1 MRALFFLIAM
11 VLAGQ
16 LPVMLPRMMLYGG
29 GVLSLL
35 LFVASCYYSG
45 DQPQIQKK
53 NKHWLSHHLSI
64 PYLLNLF
71 ACFLLGACLLLAR
84 ADFQMQKQ
92 WPVLLEGRSL
102 ITELEI
108 TSQPEAG
115 EKSYRFQARLNQ
127 LAFAN
132 GQPLDE
138 AFWQQQKQRK
148 LNLSLYYATAIKLDS
163 EYKQQSPQRLQ
174 SQLGLYAGAII
185 KAEVKLKRP
194 RGLHNFGASDYQ
206 ARMLSQGIV
215 AQGYIKKLHSI
226 EPRDYSSVRLRL
238 AQYLDDQIIQN
249 GSYLKGLLLG
259 DRSDLDKQDWT
270 LLQQTGTGHLL
281 AISGLH
287 IGLSAGIG
295 FLLFSALGRIAQLI
309 SERMPAAQILAM
321 WGSGF
326 TALAY
331 AYLADFSLPT
341 QRALIMLWVYL
352 LATLSARQ
360 VSSWQVLIFALIALL
375 LLDPWALEQAG
386 GCLSFAAVAA
396 LVYGYWGRS
405 HKFGPATKTKPTIS
419 QSFIDKLK
427 NYIWQ
432 LLRAQLIIM
441 SFLTTVLFS
450 LQLPSGSLSMPAN
463 LLAIP
468 WLSFVVM
475 PLLML
480 FCIQWLLGLDWH
492 WPLQWADKAMDILLF
507 YLQQLIHRKSKILT
521 TYDLEF
527 ETLWLPGVAFSS
539 TTFMLMLLAGL
550 LFWLP
555 KGLHGR
561 LLFLIPLII
570 LYSISNDK
578 HSENLKITTLD
589 VGQGLAVL
597 IEKDSRA
604 ILYDTGPR
612 FSQEYDAG
620 ASIVAPFLRYRGIK
634 AIDHLV
640 VSHGDL
646 DHAGGFNSIAQQFKL
661 EEVWTEANYQKTL
674 QQSEFISKPVKTC
687 QAGKSWY
694 WQGIEFTWLWPTA
707 KKHKAAAAKRRNN
720 RSCVLLLRYHNLK
733 ILLPGDIESWAEKQ
747 ILKELNRQEQERL
760 PAKQNLANICQLN
773 AILLPHHGSHSSSHK
788 AWAKCTQAAVTIS
801 SSGWQNHFGHPSPKV
816 LRRYPNSIQ
825 LDTGRDGAISLS
837 YGQDENGLIQLQSIS
852 RSRDLRRRYWHD

>member
-1 MRALFFLIAM
+1 MRALLFLIAM

-16 LPVMLPRMMLYGG
+16 LSLMPPRMVLYGG
-29 GVLSLL
+29 GLLALL
-35 LFVASCYYSG
+35 LFVASWYCSD
-45 DQPQIQKK
+45 DQPKGRKK
-53 NKHWLSHHLSI
+53 NKHWLSQHLSI
-64 PYLLNLF
+64 SYLLNLT
-71 ACFLLGACLLLAR
+71 ACFLLGACLILVR

-92 WPVLLEGRSL
+92 WPALLEGRSL
-102 ITELEI
+102 VAEFEI
-108 TSQPEAG
+108 ISQPEIG
-115 EKSYRFQARLNQ
+115 QRSYRFQARLSE

-132 GQPLDE
+132 GQPLDS
-138 AFWQQQKQRK
+138 AFWQRQKQHK
-148 LNLSLYYATAIKLDS
+148 LNLSLYYTTALKLDP

-174 SQLGLYAGAII
+174 SQIGLFTGAIV

-206 ARMLSQGIV
+206 ARMLSQRIV
-215 AQGYIKKLHSI
+215 AQGYIKKLHAI
-226 EPRDYSSVRLRL
+226 EPRDYSSLRMRL
-238 AQYLDDQIIQN
+238 AQYLDDQAIQH
-249 GSYLKGLLLG
+249 GAYLKGLLLG
-259 DRSDLDKQDWT
+259 DRSDLDKEDWA

-295 FLLFSALGRIAQLI
+295 LLLFSAIGRIAQLF
-309 SERMPAAQILAM
+309 SERMPAAQMLAM

-352 LATLSARQ
+352 LAALSARQ
-360 VSSWQVLIFALIALL
+360 VSSWQVLIVALIALL
-375 LLDPWALEQAG
+375 LLDPWSLEQAG

-405 HKFGPATKTKPTIS
+405 NKFGLAKKAKPTIS
-419 QSFIDKLK
+419 RSLMDKLK
-427 NYIWQ
+427 HYIWQ
-432 LLRAQLIIM
+432 LLRAQIIIM

-492 WPLQWADKAMDILLF
+492 WPLQWADKAMDVLLF
-507 YLQQLIHRKSKILT
+507 YLQQLLYWKSETLSK
-521 TYDLEF
+521 YDIEL
-527 ETLWLPGVAFSS
+527 ETLWWPSIAFSS
-539 TTFMLMLLAGL
+539 TTFFLMLLSGL

-555 KGLHGR
+555 KGFHGR

-570 LYSISNDK
+570 LCTTSTREQSKD
-578 HSENLKITTLD
+578 LTITTLD

-597 IEKDSRA
+597 IEKGSRVV
-604 ILYDTGPR
+604 LYDTGPI
-612 FSQEYDAG
+612 FGQEYNAG
-620 ASIVAPFLRYRGIK
+620 ASIIAPFLRYRGIK
-634 AIDHLV
+634 TIDHLV

-646 DHAGGFNSIAQQFKL
+646 DHAGGVNSIAQQFNL
-661 EEVWTEANYQKTL
+661 EEVWTEGNYQNTL
-674 QQSEFISKPVKTC
+674 QHSEFISKPVKSC
-687 QAGKSWY
+687 QAGESWY
-694 WQGIEFTWLWPTA
+694 WQGIKFTWLWPNA
-707 KKHKAAAAKRRNN
+707 KKHKASAAKRRNN
-720 RSCVLLLRYHNLK
+720 RSCVLLLRYQNLK
-733 ILLPGDIESWAEKQ
+733 VLLPGDIESWAEKQ
-747 ILKELNRQEQERL
+747 ILKELNGQAQEGL
-760 PAKQNLANICQLN
+760 TAKQNRANICQLN
-773 AILLPHHGSHSSSHK
+773 AMLLPHHGSHSSSHK
-788 AWAKCTQAAVTIS
+788 AWAKCTQPAVTIS

-837 YGQDENGLIQLQSIS
+837 YGQDENGLIRLQSIS